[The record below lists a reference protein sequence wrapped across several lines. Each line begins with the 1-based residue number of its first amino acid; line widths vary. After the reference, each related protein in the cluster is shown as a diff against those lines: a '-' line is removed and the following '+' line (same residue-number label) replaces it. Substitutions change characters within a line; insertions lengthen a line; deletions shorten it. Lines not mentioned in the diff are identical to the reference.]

1 MRAYD
6 THTNETA
13 QPGST
18 GTPPGHATSTAG
30 QPFPAA
36 DTASTLQQLFEQ
48 AHLTSDLAAIQR
60 LLLERASSPSTRIAA
75 AGAHIIRSGGKHL
88 RAALVL
94 LAARLGTYDF
104 AQVQHA
110 AAAVELIHTASLVHD
125 DLVDGTAR
133 RRGRATIHTRWD
145 NDVALM
151 LGDYFFA
158 LAAAEMALCADSR
171 VITFYAHAVQ
181 TIVEGELRP
190 VTAVAPFD
198 AALERYLYKTG
209 AKTASLFEAG
219 CKAGA
224 ALSGGST
231 ATIEALGQYGY
242 ALGLAFQIIDDI
254 LDFTGSESTLG
265 KPPGNDLRQGTI
277 TLPLICA
284 AASSSSPLL
293 RLSSDAEPP
302 SEAQVAQIIAEVI
315 RAGGIGQASTYADS
329 YTRQAIA
336 WLEPLPDTPARHA
349 LIHLARSI
357 QTRQT

>member
-6 THTNETA
+6 SQTTNTP
-13 QPGST
+13 QSGT
-18 GTPPGHATSTAG
+18 NGTPHGPATSTAG
-30 QPFPAA
+30 QPLPAA
-36 DTASTLQQLFEQ
+36 DTFNSLQQLFDQ
-48 AHLTSDLAAIQR
+48 AHLTSDLAAIQS
-60 LLLERASSPSTRIAA
+60 LLLERAASQSTPIAA
-75 AGAHIIRSGGKHL
+75 SGAHIIRSGGKHL

-104 AQVQHA
+104 AQVRHA

-125 DLVDGTAR
+125 DLVDGTER
-133 RRGRATIHTRWD
+133 RRGSATIHTRWD

-158 LAAAEMALCADSR
+158 LAAAEMAMCADSR

-224 ALSGGST
+224 ALSGGSD
-231 ATIEALGQYGY
+231 ATIEALGHYGY
-242 ALGLAFQIIDDI
+242 ALGLAFQIIDDM
-254 LDFTGSESTLG
+254 LDFTGSESLLG

-284 AASSSSPLL
+284 AAGSSNPLL
-293 RLSSDAEPP
+293 QRTSDAPP
-302 SEAQVAQIIAEVI
+302 PTEAEVARIIEEVI
-315 RAGGIGQASTYADS
+315 RAEGISQASAYADM

-336 WLEPLPDTPARHA
+336 RLEALPASPARHA
-349 LIHLARSI
+349 LIHLTRSI